1 MAKANIKHIAL
12 IWFISLFSSFIIA
25 FFYSVFPPAN
35 LEKHV
40 PHGSNEVLE
49 RNYDGPIYV
58 LLAKT
63 LYKQDP
69 IEEINFNKL
78 PFIYYANHFPLFP
91 LLIKLSSFLTG
102 NYFRAMIIL
111 TWLSTALFTTFFY
124 LFLKKFKISNQPLL
138 LSLTSLFIPP
148 RWLAVRTVGSTEPL
162 FLLLIITSLYLWFDK
177 KYFLSSVFAA
187 LLVLIRPP
195 GIIFF
200 FSFLAIL
207 GYQCYKAKNK
217 NLFLFNKLKQNW
229 SLFLMPLTIFGLFWL
244 YQSIF
249 NNFWAFLEA
258 ARTTTANSFRLLPFV
273 ATLGYNTPM
282 AEGFLFLYIIYIIG
296 IYLLWKQRQK
306 DLAIFSLVYLIP
318 FFLIAFDDDLFRYLL
333 PISPFCLIIGY
344 QKLIKHKA
352 FKYFFVFF
360 LIGIYIYTLSLL
372 PNRMFHYWDYADL
385 RVLAR

>member
-1 MAKANIKHIAL
+1 MGKANIKHIAL
-12 IWFISLFSSFIIA
+12 IWFVSLFSSFIIA
-25 FFYSVFPPAN
+25 FFYSVFPPAS

-63 LYKQDP
+63 LYKKQL

-91 LLIKLSSFLTG
+91 ILIRLISFIT
-102 NYFRAMIIL
+102 NSYFRAMIL
-111 TWLSTALFTTFFY
+111 LSWLSTALFTTFFY
-124 LFLKKFKISNQPLL
+124 FFLKKFKITNQPLL
-138 LSLTSLFIPP
+138 LSLISLFIPA

-162 FLLLIITSLYLWFDK
+162 FLLLLIISLYLWFDK
-177 KYFLSSVFAA
+177 KYFLSSIFAS
-187 LLVLIRPP
+187 LLVIIRPP

-200 FSFLAIL
+200 FSFLTIL
-207 GYQCYKAKNK
+207 CYHFLTAKNK
-217 NLFLFNKLKQNW
+217 EQQFLQTLKQNW
-229 SLFLMPLTIFGLFWL
+229 VLILMPLSLFVLFWF

-249 NNFWAFLEA
+249 KNFWAFFQA
-258 ARTTTANSFRLLPFV
+258 ARTTTANSFKLMPFS
-273 ATLGYNTPM
+273 ATIGYNTPM
-282 AEGFLFLYIIYIIG
+282 AEGFLYLYAIYIIG
-296 IYLLWKQRQK
+296 IYLLWRQK
-306 DLAIFSLVYLIP
+306 QKQLAIFSLVYLIP
-318 FFLIAFDDDLFRYLL
+318 FFLIGFTDDLFRFFL

-344 QKLIKHKA
+344 QKIIKHKT
-352 FKYFFVFF
+352 FKYFFLFF

-385 RVLAR
+385 RVIVK